1 MDFKRIVDTYQ
12 TAYWN
17 KNKGIDTLKKLKGGF
32 LTQKICLKINKDKL
46 NPKQNKGYQI
56 LNSLIP
62 KIK

>member
-17 KNKGIDTLKKLKGGF
+17 KNKGIDTLKKLKSQK
-32 LTQKICLKINKDKL
+32 LNSKICLKINKYNL